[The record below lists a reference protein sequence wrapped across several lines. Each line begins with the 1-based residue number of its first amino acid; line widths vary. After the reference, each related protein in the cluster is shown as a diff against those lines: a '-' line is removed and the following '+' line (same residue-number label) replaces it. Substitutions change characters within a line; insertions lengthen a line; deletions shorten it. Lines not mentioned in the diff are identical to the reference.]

1 MPYSVLMT
9 LRQLLFFSLSML
21 SCGSAPSRHQTQSA
35 AATSPTLLLNLRD
48 IAGQTQEDIATILG
62 PQSSLNPAAAARSG
76 CPTCQKYEY
85 QDGKIEI
92 VYINDMADWITIFP
106 PKGTLAPHIPTL
118 LGLPESAPDTTT
130 PTLWRW
136 KKIPGI
142 REIQA
147 RSTAEGRVES
157 VYIVVKT
164 P

>member
-1 MPYSVLMT
+1 MT
-9 LRQLLFFSLSML
+9 LRQLLFLSLSML
-21 SCGSAPSRHQTQSA
+21 SCGSAPSRQQAQSA
-35 AATSPTLLLNLRD
+35 ATPSPTLLLNLRD

-106 PKGTLAPHIPTL
+106 PEGTPAHHVPAL
-118 LGLPESAPDTTT
+118 LGLPEYAPQATT

-136 KKIPGI
+136 KEIPGI

-147 RSTAEGRVES
+147 RLTPQGTVES
-157 VYIVVKT
+157 VYIVVRT

>member
-1 MPYSVLMT
+1 
-9 LRQLLFFSLSML
+9 ML
-21 SCGSAPSRHQTQSA
+21 SCGSAPSRSQVQSS
-35 AATSPTLLLNLRD
+35 ATSSPIILLNLRD

-92 VYINDMADWITIFP
+92 IYINDMADWITIFP
-106 PKGTLAPHIPTL
+106 PEGTLPPHIPTL
-118 LGLPESAPDTTT
+118 LGLSECAPQATT

-147 RSTAEGRVES
+147 RLTAQGTVES
-157 VYIVVKT
+157 IYIVVKT
-164 P
+164 L